1 MSDKSAISELRKEIT
16 KVTLEIFRLCGE
28 RLQLAKKMG
37 EVKVREDMPIES
49 LEVEQK
55 MRREVLDVCRTYGM
69 DTGFCLRLLGLM
81 LDESKRI
88 QREIVE
94 SRSKN
99 RE

>member
-1 MSDKSAISELRKEIT
+1 LSDKSAISELRKEIT

-28 RLQLAKKMG
+28 RFQLAKKMG
-37 EVKVREDMPIES
+37 EVKAQEDMPIES

-55 MRREVLDVCRTYGM
+55 LRREVLDVCRTCGM
-69 DTGFCLRLLGLM
+69 DIGFCLRLLGLM

-94 SRSKN
+94 SESEN